1 MSAGLSGSTVLRC
14 CGDSRSNDGGG
25 GGGGEGTAGLVP
37 RQPSLQKSSFKTFG
51 EELVELP
58 RTSH

>member
-1 MSAGLSGSTVLRC
+1 MAAWH
-14 CGDSRSNDGGG
+14 CGVVAATGEAIVVVVAVVV
-25 GGGGEGTAGLVP
+25 EGTAGLAA

>member
-1 MSAGLSGSTVLRC
+1 MAVEVVVV
-14 CGDSRSNDGGG
+14 
-25 GGGGEGTAGLVP
+25 EGTAGLAGA

>member
-14 CGDSRSNDGGG
+14 CGGSRSNDGGG
-25 GGGGEGTAGLVP
+25 GGGGEGTAGLAP
-37 RQPSLQKSSFKTFG
+37 QQPSLQKSSFKTFG